1 VRSLLRRAS
10 VLFVVGCSGIATATA
25 LAAGPAPD
33 PAPARTTT
41 SPRPEPVTGARPAPA
56 PRTTTSTPKVAVQPQ
71 AVRPSPPPPAAPQ
84 SIQPVFLQPP
94 PTSSFAPPPPT
105 AARVQTRRTVKAQ
118 ARQTDLA
125 RAQRCEGDWLLRSRL
140 DAHDRG
146 SGARRARSRRHDLP
160 GAFDALFAPQLADD
174 ERARA
179 EKRAESRS

>member
-1 VRSLLRRAS
+1 MRSLLRRAS
-10 VLFVVGCSGIATATA
+10 VLFVVSCSGIATATA

-94 PTSSFAPPPPT
+94 PTLSFAPAPPT
-105 AARVQTRRTVKAQ
+105 AARVQTRRTVKVKA
-118 ARQTDLA
+118 ARERVSKPKRAKQTA
-125 RAQRCEGDWLLRSRL
+125 P
-140 DAHDRG
+140 
-146 SGARRARSRRHDLP
+146 ARSVVKATGSSAPDSTLMI
-160 GAFDALFAPQLADD
+160 GGLALVVLVLGDTIFLALST
-174 ERARA
+174 RFLRL
-179 EKRAESRS
+179 S